1 MQEVL
6 DFTCLLPYIKIRAAE
21 DVFQSDLNFIK
32 GGVFVRKEINHFV
45 YNPLTCS
52 VASKSF
58 AEEFDFR
65 EMKLVMTVEEIKNLA
80 IMKLK
85 YMPEFRSGN

>member
-1 MQEVL
+1 M
-6 DFTCLLPYIKIRAAE
+6 
-21 DVFQSDLNFIK
+21 
-32 GGVFVRKEINHFV
+32 
-45 YNPLTCS
+45 
-52 VASKSF
+52 ASKSF